1 MADTQTAYELR
12 LLFQEPGCPVCAF
25 GQRVSSRYV
34 DSLFYESVNDPAVRA
49 RLRAS
54 LGLCYEH
61 AWLMIEARLSDALGQ
76 AILYRDLL
84 QTLLERLPSETE
96 IPDERAARRLGEALT
111 PEAACPACESRAQAE
126 ERALQALARSLER
139 REYLADFERSD
150 GLCLPHLRALLQ
162 QETLG
167 RKALAAVL
175 AHQRRR
181 LSGLEAEL
189 AEFIRKND
197 YRFQGEKMGAE
208 GNAYQRAAGLLTGR
222 RRPASKKELGLRS

>member
-12 LLFQEPGCPVCAF
+12 LLFQEPGCPVCAL

-34 DSLFYESVNDPAVRA
+34 DSLFYESVNDPGVRA

-61 AWLMIEARLSDALGQ
+61 AWLLIEARLSDALGQ
-76 AILYRDLL
+76 AILYRDLAE
-84 QTLLERLPSETE
+84 TLLERLPEE
-96 IPDERAARRLGEALT
+96 NQRLDERALHSLNEALT
-111 PEAACPACESRAQAE
+111 PEAVCPACESRAQAE
-126 ERALQALARSLER
+126 ARALQTLARSLER
-139 REYLADFERSD
+139 REYLAEFEQSD

-162 QETLG
+162 QEGLS
-167 RKALAAVL
+167 RKALTAVL

-181 LSGLEAEL
+181 LEGLEKEL

-197 YRFQGEKMGAE
+197 YRFQGEGMGAE
-208 GNAYQRAAGLLTGR
+208 RDAYQRAAALLTGR
-222 RRPASKKELGLRS
+222 RRPASKKELGLR